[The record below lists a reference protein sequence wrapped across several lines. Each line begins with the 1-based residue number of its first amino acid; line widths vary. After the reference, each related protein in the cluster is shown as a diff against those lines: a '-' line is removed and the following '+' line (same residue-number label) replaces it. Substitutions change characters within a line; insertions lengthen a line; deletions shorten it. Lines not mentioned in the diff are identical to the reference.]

1 MLGDSKRIEIA
12 IIVIGSSG
20 IILISI
26 YKCINTTEVHG
37 IVHKTNGR
45 VHPEILIR
53 MCDNVFLLCNEAIP
67 TVGLVR
73 FNVEIVDQNGG
84 GNMGGETTANA
95 PLVTEFDACVDQ
107 IYEFYGIEL
116 DLIGWVAHST
126 ILGKRHM

>member
-1 MLGDSKRIEIA
+1 
-12 IIVIGSSG
+12 
-20 IILISI
+20 
-26 YKCINTTEVHG
+26 
-37 IVHKTNGR
+37 
-45 VHPEILIR
+45 

-73 FNVEIVDQNGG
+73 FNIEIVDQNGG
-84 GNMGGETTANA
+84 GNMGGETTAHA
-95 PLVTEFDACVDQ
+95 PLVTEFDASVNQ